1 MHGCFANSRRLTDM
15 RRLHQQLILLPVLLL
30 LASSV
35 LAEVRVA
42 LVIGNNAYQ
51 NVPRLEKAVSD
62 ARAVGDMLQKIGFK
76 TSVLLDANQR
86 KMNSAVNRFVEDVGG
101 GGIGVIFFAGHGVQI
116 NNQNFLLPVDFED
129 PKNESD
135 VADQAISLQGVQDKL
150 ALTRAKFAL
159 LVIDACRDN
168 PLPRKAGRTLGVGRG
183 LAQASSAEGQM
194 VVFSA
199 GANQQALDRLN
210 DADRNPNGVF
220 TREFLPWISKPGT
233 SVREAMLQ
241 VRSAVRQRA
250 RSVNHEQFPAVYDQ
264 AEGEFYL
271 VSPPAPRTISPDQ
284 AELLFWQSMRES
296 TLTEDFAD
304 YLKRYPDG
312 HYASLAQRKLQALK
326 QVEANPAAPAKPEV
340 QAKPEPTPKPG
351 KPAKVTGKPALK
363 PENLAKANPPP
374 EASKLPSPPD
384 VQAAATPPAL
394 ATTTTAWEYEVIEKY
409 GGNVVGRYRV
419 ELGADAA
426 GARQERISIN
436 SGAKTLARRLGAGN
450 GLEMQVF
457 RLPNDTNYWITDFS
471 PYLVA
476 ADLKPGVAVPVS
488 LPMADMTP
496 CIGEAE
502 AAGEETVKTRAGEF
516 QATRVR
522 VQCRFQKTPQQS
534 NLSTLFLDAWYVP
547 QVGRVV
553 RIDKRVPP
561 ANPDDLGEERESY
574 QLKRGPLSM

>member
-15 RRLHQQLILLPVLLL
+15 RRLFQHLILLPVLLL

-35 LAEVRVA
+35 LAEARVA

-86 KMNSAVNRFVEDVGG
+86 KMNSAVNRFVDDVGG

-129 PKNESD
+129 PQNESD
-135 VADQAISLQGVQDKL
+135 VADQGISLQGVQDKL
-150 ALTRAKFAL
+150 ALQRAKFAL

-168 PLPRKAGRTLGVGRG
+168 PLPRKAGRTLGVGSG

-199 GANQQALDRLN
+199 GANQQALDRLS

-296 TLTEDFAD
+296 TLSEDFAD

-326 QVEANPAAPAKPEV
+326 QAEAKPAAPPKPEP
-340 QAKPEPTPKPG
+340 QAKPEQQPKPEKSAKAAG
-351 KPAKVTGKPALK
+351 KPVLK
-363 PENLAKANPPP
+363 PVNLTKANPTF
-374 EASKLPSPPD
+374 EASKAPPPPV
-384 VQAAATPPAL
+384 VQAAVAPPTFATS
-394 ATTTTAWEYEVIEKY
+394 TAWEYEVIEKY
-409 GGNVVGRYRV
+409 GGNIVGRYRV
-419 ELGADAA
+419 DLGTDAA
-426 GARQERISIN
+426 GARHERISIN
-436 SGAKTLARRLGAGN
+436 SGAKTLTRTLAAGN

-476 ADLKPGVAVPVS
+476 TDLKPGVAVPVS

-561 ANPDDLGEERESY
+561 ASPDDLGEERESY
-574 QLKRGPLSM
+574 QLKRGPLTL

>member
-1 MHGCFANSRRLTDM
+1 MHGCFAHTRNLTDM
-15 RRLHQQLILLPVLLL
+15 RRFFLHLMLLPVFFA
-30 LASSV
+30 LAPPAM
-35 LAEVRVA
+35 AEARVA
-42 LVIGNNAYQ
+42 LVIGNNTYQ
-51 NVPRLEKAVSD
+51 HVPRLEKAVSD
-62 ARAVGDMLQKIGFK
+62 ARAVGDMLKRIGFK
-76 TSVLLDANQR
+76 TSVLLDSDQR
-86 KMNSAVNRFVEDVGG
+86 SMNSAVNRFVEDVGG

-116 NNQNFLLPVDFED
+116 NNLNFLLPVDFED
-129 PKNESD
+129 PRNESD
-135 VADQAISLQGVQDKL
+135 VADQGISLQGVQDKL
-150 ALTRAKFAL
+150 ALAHAKFAL

-168 PLPRKAGRTLGVGRG
+168 PLPRKPGRSLGSTRG

-210 DADRNPNGVF
+210 DSDRHPNGVF

-296 TLTEDFAD
+296 TLSEDFAD
-304 YLKRYPDG
+304 YLKRYPEG
-312 HYASLAQRKLQALK
+312 HYASLAQRKLHMLK
-326 QVEANPAAPAKPEV
+326 QAETKPAAPAKPEA
-340 QAKPEPTPKPG
+340 QDKPEPAAKSE
-351 KPAKVTGKPALK
+351 KPAKA
-363 PENLAKANPPP
+363 
-374 EASKLPSPPD
+374 ASKPVKPDASPKAGKTPSPPA
-384 VQAAATPPAL
+384 VQAAPPA
-394 ATTTTAWEYEVIEKY
+394 AIATTTAWEYEVIERY

-419 ELGADAA
+419 ELGTDAA

-436 SGAKTLARRLGAGN
+436 NGAKTLTRGLGVDN

-476 ADLKPGVAVPVS
+476 ANLKPGVPVPIS

-502 AAGEETVKTRAGEF
+502 AAGEETVKTQAGEF

-522 VQCRFQKTPQQS
+522 VQCRFQKNPQQS
-534 NLSTLFLDAWYVP
+534 NLSTLFLDAWYAP
-547 QVGRVV
+547 QAGRVI

-561 ANPDDLGEERESY
+561 ASQDDLGEERESY

>member
-1 MHGCFANSRRLTDM
+1 MLVMFRQI
-15 RRLHQQLILLPVLLL
+15 LHLILPLVLLL
-30 LASSV
+30 AIPAT
-35 LAEVRVA
+35 AETRVA

-51 NVPRLEKAVSD
+51 HVPKLEKAVSD
-62 ARAVGDMLQKIGFK
+62 ARAVGVMLQKIGFK

-86 KMNSAVNRFVEDVGG
+86 KMNSAVNRFVDDVGG

-129 PKNESD
+129 PQNESD
-135 VADQAISLQGVQDKL
+135 VADQGISLQGVQDKL
-150 ALTRAKFAL
+150 ALQRAKFAL

-168 PLPRKAGRTLGVGRG
+168 PLPRKAGRTLGIGSG

-199 GANQQALDRLN
+199 GANQQALDRLS

-233 SVREAMLQ
+233 SVREAILQ

-296 TLTEDFAD
+296 TLSDDFAD

-326 QVEANPAAPAKPEV
+326 QAEAKPAAPARPEPQVKLEQPPKPE
-340 QAKPEPTPKPG
+340 
-351 KPAKVTGKPALK
+351 KPAKVAGKPVLK
-363 PENLAKANPPP
+363 PVNVAKANPTP
-374 EASKLPSPPD
+374 EAGKAPPPPV
-384 VQAAATPPAL
+384 VQAAVAPPVHA
-394 ATTTTAWEYEVIEKY
+394 TTTAWEYEVIEKY

-419 ELGADAA
+419 DLETDSA

-436 SGAKTLARRLGAGN
+436 SGAKTLTRTLGAGT

-476 ADLKPGVAVPVS
+476 SNLKPGVAVPVS
-488 LPMADMTP
+488 LPMADMTL
-496 CIGEAE
+496 CTGEAE

-522 VQCRFQKTPQQS
+522 VQCRFQKNPQQS
-534 NLSTLFLDAWYVP
+534 NLSTLFLDAWYAP

-561 ANPDDLGEERESY
+561 ASPDDLGEERESY
-574 QLKRGPLSM
+574 QLKRGPLTL

>member
-1 MHGCFANSRRLTDM
+1 M
-15 RRLHQQLILLPVLLL
+15 RRLLQQLILLPVLLL
-30 LASSV
+30 LAS
-35 LAEVRVA
+35 LAMAEARVA

-51 NVPRLEKAVSD
+51 HVPKLEKAVSD

-76 TSVLLDANQR
+76 TSVLLNADQR
-86 KMNSAVNRFVEDVGG
+86 KMNSAVNRFVDDVGG

-129 PKNESD
+129 PQNESD
-135 VADQAISLQGVQDKL
+135 VADQGISLQGVQDKL
-150 ALTRAKFAL
+150 ALQRAKFAL

-168 PLPRKAGRTLGVGRG
+168 PLSRKAGRTLGVGSG

-199 GANQQALDRLN
+199 GANQQALDRLS

-296 TLTEDFAD
+296 TLSDDFAD

-326 QVEANPAAPAKPEV
+326 QAEAKPVAPPKPEPKAKPEQPPIPEKSAKVAGKPVLKPVILAKSNPTPEAGKAPPPPAV
-340 QAKPEPTPKPG
+340 QATVAP
-351 KPAKVTGKPALK
+351 L
-363 PENLAKANPPP
+363 
-374 EASKLPSPPD
+374 
-384 VQAAATPPAL
+384 VQA
-394 ATTTTAWEYEVIEKY
+394 TTTAWEYEVIEKY

-419 ELGADAA
+419 DLGTDAA
-426 GARQERISIN
+426 GARHERISIN
-436 SGAKTLARRLGAGN
+436 SGAKTLTRTLGAGS

-522 VQCRFQKTPQQS
+522 VQCRFQKNPQQS
-534 NLSTLFLDAWYVP
+534 NLSTLFLDAWYAP
-547 QVGRVV
+547 KVGRVV

-561 ANPDDLGEERESY
+561 ASPDDLGEERESY
-574 QLKRGPLSM
+574 QLKRGPLTL

>member
-1 MHGCFANSRRLTDM
+1 M
-15 RRLHQQLILLPVLLL
+15 RRFLKQLILLPVLFLF
-30 LASSV
+30 ANTAM
-35 LAEVRVA
+35 AEARVA

-51 NVPRLEKAVSD
+51 HVPRLEKAVSD

-76 TSVLLDANQR
+76 TTVLLEANQR
-86 KMNSAVNRFVEDVGG
+86 SMNSAVNRFVEDAGG
-101 GGIGVIFFAGHGVQI
+101 GGIGVVFFAGHGVQV
-116 NNQNFLLPVDFED
+116 NNQNFLLPVDFEA
-129 PKNESD
+129 PRNEAD
-135 VADQAISLQGVQDKL
+135 IADQSISLQGIQDKL
-150 ALTRAKFAL
+150 AEARAKFTL

-168 PLPRKAGRTLGVGRG
+168 PLPRKAGRSLGSTRG

-199 GANQQALDRLN
+199 GANQQALDKLSEK
-210 DADRNPNGVF
+210 DRNPNGVF
-220 TREFLPWISKPGT
+220 TREFLPWLGKPGT

-264 AEGEFYL
+264 AEGEFYF
-271 VSPPAPRTISPDQ
+271 VSPPAPQTLAPDQ

-304 YLKRYPDG
+304 YLKRYPEG
-312 HYASLAQRKLQALK
+312 HYASLAQRKLHALK
-326 QVEANPAAPAKPEV
+326 QAEAKPVVPAKLEV
-340 QAKPEPTPKPG
+340 QAKPTPTPKPE
-351 KPAKVTGKPALK
+351 KPAKVAGKPDSK
-363 PENLAKANPPP
+363 PMNLANANPAPVP
-374 EASKLPSPPD
+374 SKLPSPPAI
-384 VQAAATPPAL
+384 QAAATPPAL
-394 ATTTTAWEYEVIEKY
+394 ATTTAWEYEVIEKY

-419 ELGADAA
+419 ELDSDAA

-436 SGAKTLARRLGAGN
+436 SGVKTLTRTLGLGN

-457 RLPNDTNYWITDFS
+457 RLPNDTNYWITDFA

-496 CIGEAE
+496 CNGEAE
-502 AAGEETVKTRAGEF
+502 ATGEETVKTRAGEF

-522 VQCRFQKTPQQS
+522 VQCRFQKNPQQS
-534 NLSTLFLDAWYVP
+534 NLSTLFLDAWYAP
-547 QVGRVV
+547 QVGRVL

-561 ANPDDLGEERESY
+561 ASPDDLGEERESY